1 MISCEQHDYIEIAC
15 MYRFRVSLQLDTGDI
30 VEGIALDTKTNSTG
44 QECIELKLS
53 DKNILVATDSVLRMD
68 ALTRNKH
75 FKFITFR
82 SIAAD

>member
-1 MISCEQHDYIEIAC
+1 

-68 ALTRNKH
+68 ALTQNKH
-75 FKFITFR
+75 FMFITFR